1 MKAVTGFFMAWGN
14 FCAIPCPCKKW
25 DEKARA
31 HMLVMFPVIGLIMGI
46 LWYGLFL
53 LIRVAN
59 IPAPL
64 AAALLTAYPF
74 AISGFIHLDGFMDC
88 NDAILSR
95 RPLEER
101 RRILKD
107 SHVGAFAVITAIL
120 LFLLFYASMRS
131 VLDRENPHIM
141 WSLILIP
148 VLSRAMSA
156 RAVITHRPLP
166 ASQYE
171 ATFAA
176 ACPRRFK
183 WAVSMIWIA
192 AAALLIGGGFLE
204 TMLDPQGGPALVR
217 TFAVLAAAEFCAS
230 IVSGAYARR
239 QLGGM
244 SGDIAGFALVWSELA
259 AVLSLAVI

>member
-1 MKAVTGFFMAWGN
+1 
-14 FCAIPCPCKKW
+14 
-25 DEKARA
+25 
-31 HMLVMFPVIGLIMGI
+31 MLVMFPVIGLIMGI

-131 VLDRENPHIM
+131 V
-141 WSLILIP
+141 
-148 VLSRAMSA
+148 
-156 RAVITHRPLP
+156 
-166 ASQYE
+166 
-171 ATFAA
+171 
-176 ACPRRFK
+176 
-183 WAVSMIWIA
+183 
-192 AAALLIGGGFLE
+192 
-204 TMLDPQGGPALVR
+204 
-217 TFAVLAAAEFCAS
+217 
-230 IVSGAYARR
+230 
-239 QLGGM
+239 
-244 SGDIAGFALVWSELA
+244 
-259 AVLSLAVI
+259 